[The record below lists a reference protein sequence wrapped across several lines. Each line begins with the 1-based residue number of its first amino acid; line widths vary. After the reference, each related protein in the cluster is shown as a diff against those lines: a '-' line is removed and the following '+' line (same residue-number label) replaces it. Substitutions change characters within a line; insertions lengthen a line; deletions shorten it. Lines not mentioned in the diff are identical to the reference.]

1 MIRMLSTRII
11 GVGYSTASLSMIL
24 SDAATGVRFP
34 VHGSIEGRRQWE
46 HRMTWIVK
54 IVKDQIRKYVSRQFR
69 AGGRESVSKRD
80 GSFFFAQR

>member
-1 MIRMLSTRII
+1 
-11 GVGYSTASLSMIL
+11 MIL
-24 SDAATGVRFP
+24 SDTATGVRFP

-46 HRMTWIVK
+46 RCMTWIVK

-80 GSFFFAQR
+80 GSFFFFFFFCTEVE